1 MVMAPVVV
9 EDRFFVNGLGLT
21 AAASGGKGR
30 LADSVKSG
38 GMFPNSCP
46 LACDIAISPAAFF
59 AGLALVLLIY
69 SLVTGQS

>member
-1 MVMAPVVV
+1 MVMVVV
-9 EDRFFVNGLGLT
+9 EDRFFVNGSGLT
-21 AAASGGKGR
+21 AAASGGKGTVGGLGQVR
-30 LADSVKSG
+30 G